1 MLDSAHID
9 PSLPMHCACEND
21 MTIRSLL
28 RNSLLAYTL
37 ACLGGTFSG
46 CAQDTYQHRA
56 DIIKDH
62 VEGFYSHLKAN
73 RVGAAVHENQQIE
86 AMADEMAETVKKRAQ
101 LHGTSH
107 AEREF
112 ALMKTARETAAQ
124 NWIALGQYFAIK
136 RQTDQARATYQRV
149 VETYTNPTER
159 LYRDQAAQALKD
171 LTIVSPDPSQANP

>member
-1 MLDSAHID
+1 
-9 PSLPMHCACEND
+9 
-21 MTIRSLL
+21 
-28 RNSLLAYTL
+28 
-37 ACLGGTFSG
+37 LGGTFSG

>member
-1 MLDSAHID
+1 
-9 PSLPMHCACEND
+9 MHCAYEND

-28 RNSLLAYTL
+28 RNRLFAYTL
-37 ACLGGTFSG
+37 TFLAGTFLG

-62 VEGFYSHLKAN
+62 VEGFYSHLKAD
-73 RVGAAVHENQQIE
+73 RVQAAVHENQQIE

-124 NWIALGQYFAIK
+124 NWIALGRYFAIN
-136 RQTDQARATYQRV
+136 RQIDQARATYQRV
-149 VETYTNPTER
+149 VETYTNPTEQ
-159 LYRDQAAQALKD
+159 LYREQAARALKD
-171 LTIVSPDPSQANP
+171 LTIMSPAPSQTNP